1 MKDVVHRW
9 FVPVLYT
16 VLWVLGLY
24 LSQYMSDIFTA
35 FGPTQIEI
43 FSFAIIF
50 VIFFVELIVMML
62 DTYMTVGAYALSPKF
77 ILFTCVFMALFVVF
91 LYFIVGFFAATLDNS
106 DDVLKNAIIKI
117 LILSAIMKLL
127 EGLIQNNPQWFL
139 EKVQTTQINIEKR
152 NYVNRDIEL

>member
-1 MKDVVHRW
+1 MKDIVHRW
-9 FVPVLYT
+9 IVPALYT
-16 VLWVLGLY
+16 ALWVLGLY
-24 LSQYMSDIFTA
+24 LSQYMSDIFTT

-50 VIFFVELIVMML
+50 VIFFVELIVMMF

-77 ILFTCVFMALFVVF
+77 ILLTCVFMALFVVF
-91 LYFIVGFFAATLDNS
+91 LYFIFGFFAATLDNS
-106 DDVLKNAIIKI
+106 DSVLKNAIIKI

-127 EGLIQNNPQWFL
+127 EGLIQNNPQWLL
-139 EKVQTTQINIEKR
+139 EKVQTTQINKEKR

>member
-152 NYVNRDIEL
+152 NF

>member
-1 MKDVVHRW
+1 
-9 FVPVLYT
+9 
-16 VLWVLGLY
+16 
-24 LSQYMSDIFTA
+24 MSDIFTA

>member
-35 FGPTQIEI
+35 LGPTQIEI